1 MRSRTLA
8 AVLVSAVSAI
18 AGIANAAPPPNGWS
32 GSYKSLDGS
41 RLVPLIVCSSKEKV
55 RAIFEEATAGGFEK
69 ASAKAM
75 SFYKADGS
83 CQLDTLSG
91 IIVRES
97 DDLGEVIDREQTE
110 HFWSVHIVT
119 AKGDRF
125 VMYKE
130 RVAHVGQTTV

>member
-1 MRSRTLA
+1 MRALILG
-8 AVLVSAVSAI
+8 AVLVSSVSAF
-18 AGIANAAPPPNGWS
+18 AGIANAAPPPDGWN

-41 RLVPLIVCSSKEKV
+41 RLVPVIVCSSKEKV
-55 RAIFEEATAGGFEK
+55 HAIFDEATAGGFEK

-91 IIVRES
+91 VTVHES
-97 DDLGEVIDREQTE
+97 DDLGEVIDREQTD

-119 AKGDRF
+119 EKGDRF
-125 VMYKE
+125 VLYKE
-130 RVAHVGQTTV
+130 HVVHIGQTAI